1 LAITGICY
9 VAVLT
14 SRYTMDSVKPA
25 ARQDIA
31 AQADLIGAVRLP
43 SQAFSRVAGT
53 EVVTDLL
60 IFRRREPT
68 VAADL
73 DTLDWINT
81 EPAELVDPSSGALVQ
96 L

>member
-1 LAITGICY
+1 LAGTRSPIPCTTRVGTASQTSSPTLSLVTPGGY

-53 EVVTDLL
+53 EVVTDHDLP
-60 IFRRREPT
+60 R
-68 VAADL
+68 AAHR
-73 DTLDWINT
+73 
-81 EPAELVDPSSGALVQ
+81 GG
-96 L
+96 